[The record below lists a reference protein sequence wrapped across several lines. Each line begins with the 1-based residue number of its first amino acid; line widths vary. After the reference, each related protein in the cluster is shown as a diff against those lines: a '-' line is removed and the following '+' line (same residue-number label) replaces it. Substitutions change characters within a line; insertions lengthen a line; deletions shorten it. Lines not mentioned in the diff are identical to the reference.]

1 MTQEA
6 AHAHD
11 DRVAR
16 SWVARG
22 SSCGC
27 LVVRGTAA
35 DSRLQLWSK
44 PSAYDQY
51 RGVLRILAAKTP
63 TINVVNE
70 LSLETYLRGVVPVEM
85 PSTWPGPAP
94 KAQAIAAR
102 SYAARRLRRGVT
114 LIGSAGSRKVSS
126 KVFRSAF
133 DARRPPDDPMMRS
146 TLVATAPIP

>member
-1 MTQEA
+1 M
-6 AHAHD
+6 
-11 DRVAR
+11 
-16 SWVARG
+16 
-22 SSCGC
+22 
-27 LVVRGTAA
+27 AA

-51 RGVLRILAAKTP
+51 RGVLRILAAATTP

-70 LSLETYLRGVVPVEM
+70 LPLETYLRGVVPVEM

-102 SYAARRLRRGVT
+102 SYAARRLRPGVT

-126 KVFRSAF
+126 EVFRSVF

>member
-1 MTQEA
+1 MVEA
-6 AHAHD
+6 VGVRPVPRRAPDPGRHD
-11 DRVAR
+11 
-16 SWVARG
+16 
-22 SSCGC
+22 
-27 LVVRGTAA
+27 
-35 DSRLQLWSK
+35 
-44 PSAYDQY
+44 
-51 RGVLRILAAKTP
+51 P

-85 PSTWPGPAP
+85 PSTWPGPAL

-102 SYAARRLRRGVT
+102 SYAARRLRRGA